1 MINKIAFAV
10 VAAFLTIPALAQII
24 LVTDSYE
31 VALSDVRLPH
41 ADGGTIAF
49 KPCEE
54 CSYDTR
60 RVNGAV
66 RWELNGKA
74 VSLSKFR
81 KRCEKIEDR
90 DNNTVTITRHIESN
104 RITKVAITVR
114 DTEKEQ
120 DRG

>member
-1 MINKIAFAV
+1 MINKIVFAV
-10 VAAFLTIPALAQII
+10 VAALLTIPALAQFKP
-24 LVTDSYE
+24 VTDGYE

-49 KPCEE
+49 KPCGE
-54 CSYDTR
+54 CNYDTR
-60 RVNGAV
+60 RVNKDV

-81 KRCEKIEDR
+81 KRCEKIEDV

-114 DTEKEQ
+114 DTEKGQ